1 MPRYFFDLKD
11 GRRLVDPSGLECRD
25 DVDAMSRAQ
34 QIAGDLA
41 AQSGGHSDRYVAVI
55 LDGQEIGKVP
65 VKAIAGE

>member
-11 GRRLVDPSGLECRD
+11 GRRLVDPSGLECR
-25 DVDAMSRAQ
+25 
-34 QIAGDLA
+34 DLA